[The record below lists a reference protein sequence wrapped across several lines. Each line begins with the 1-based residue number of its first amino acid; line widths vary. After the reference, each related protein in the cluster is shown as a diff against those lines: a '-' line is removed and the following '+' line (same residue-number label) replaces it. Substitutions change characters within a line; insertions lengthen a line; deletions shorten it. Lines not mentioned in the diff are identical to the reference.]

1 MENKFVEE
9 DWIIGLIL
17 QGGTARSLAMQA
29 IDQAASGSY
38 QQSEEMMSQAHEAL
52 SHAHDYHSLLTQD
65 HIEETILPTP
75 LLLMHGQDH
84 LMSAITTIDMAD
96 RMIQLYHR
104 LDKGGI

>member
-29 IDQAASGSY
+29 IDQAAGGKY
-38 QQSEEMMSQAHEAL
+38 QESEDLMTQAHEAL
-52 SHAHDYHSLLTQD
+52 STAHDYHSLLTQEN
-65 HIEETILPTP
+65 IEETVLPTP

-84 LMSAITTIDMAD
+84 LMSAITTMDMAD

>member
-1 MENKFVEE
+1 MENKLVEE

-38 QQSEEMMSQAHEAL
+38 QQSEELMAQAHEAL
-52 SHAHDYHSLLTQD
+52 STAHDYHSLLTQD